1 MRPPRLPTTS
11 AAATAR
17 AFVALMNAKANELGL
32 THTHFANPDGLDEAG
47 HYSSARDLTRLAQ
60 AAMESPVV
68 RRDRANEGEGDLRR
82 PTTGDVE

>member
-1 MRPPRLPTTS
+1 MS
-11 AAATAR
+11 AMATAPR
-17 AFVALMNAKANELGL
+17 FVSLMNAKAKELGL

-60 AAMESPVV
+60 TAMESPVV
-68 RRDRANEGEGDLRR
+68 RKHRANEGEGDLWR